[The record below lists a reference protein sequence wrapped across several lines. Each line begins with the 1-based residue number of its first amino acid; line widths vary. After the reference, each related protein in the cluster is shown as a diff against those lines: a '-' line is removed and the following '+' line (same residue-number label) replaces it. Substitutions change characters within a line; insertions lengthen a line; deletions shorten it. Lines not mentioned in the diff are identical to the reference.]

1 MIYFELGFEPNAFE
15 KATIEQ
21 TKADAQQ
28 RLEGQLLEDLKI
40 VLKKLPGN
48 RIVFHFVGDPD
59 SVDRAKRLLGIE

>member
-1 MIYFELGFEPNAFE
+1 MIYFELGFKPNAFE
-15 KATIEQ
+15 KTTIEQ

-48 RIVFHFVGDPD
+48 QIVFHFVGDPD
-59 SVDRAKRLLGIE
+59 SVDRAKRLLEIE